1 MAPPLSTAQLKLLNT
16 EFYVNKKLYL
26 GVINCMPLKKNY
38 MDKAPSRRQIAEW
51 LKIHEID
58 QIFYPSKGKAK
69 DIKSTMTSPHKILG
83 VDLVNI
89 EKHEERGYKY
99 LLNGIDLSTRYLYS
113 IALKNKEKKED
124 SKG

>member
-1 MAPPLSTAQLKLLNT
+1 LPITSAEPVLFGVYADDLLSRWRAL
-16 EFYVNKKLYL
+16 
-26 GVINCMPLKKNY
+26 
-38 MDKAPSRRQIAEW
+38 
-51 LKIHEID
+51 
-58 QIFYPSKGKAK
+58 IFYPSKGKAK

>member
-1 MAPPLSTAQLKLLNT
+1 
-16 EFYVNKKLYL
+16 
-26 GVINCMPLKKNY
+26 
-38 MDKAPSRRQIAEW
+38 
-51 LKIHEID
+51 
-58 QIFYPSKGKAK
+58 
-69 DIKSTMTSPHKILG
+69 MTSPHKILG